1 MPTVEF
7 LPLDSRTTNVKT
19 FDCGKEAINVYL
31 RRYAA
36 KNMALNL
43 NRTFVLPFTT
53 EDSTTGG
60 GSARPQVAAY
70 YTLAHQTLV
79 REELPDSSHLPRYP
93 VPVILLAQLGID
105 QRFQRQ
111 GLGAKTLVHA
121 LRHAYQI
128 ASNPKG
134 LPAMGVVLDVL
145 DNDALAFYQ
154 SFDFFLPLTDNPM
167 KVFVPMASLETL

>member
-1 MPTVEF
+1 MPIVEF
-7 LPLDSRTTNVKT
+7 SSLDPRTINVKT

-43 NRTFVLPFTT
+43 NRTFVLPDTT
-53 EDSTTGG
+53 ENTSEK
-60 GSARPQVAAY
+60 PEVAAY

-79 REELPDSSHLPRYP
+79 REELPDPPRLPRYP

-105 QRFQRQ
+105 QRFHRQ

-121 LRHAYQI
+121 LRHTYQI
-128 ASNPKG
+128 ASNPNG
-134 LPAMGVVLDVL
+134 LPAMGDILDVL
-145 DNDALAFYQ
+145 DHDALAFYQ
-154 SFDFFLPLTDNPM
+154 SFNFFLPLTDNPM
-167 KVFVPMASLETL
+167 KLFVPMASLAAL

>member
-1 MPTVEF
+1 MPTIEF
-7 LPLDSRTTNVKT
+7 LPLDPSAINVKS
-19 FDCGKEAINVYL
+19 FDCGRDAINTYL

-43 NRTFVLPFTT
+43 NRTFVLPYAS
-53 EDSTTGG
+53 EES
-60 GSARPQVAAY
+60 SEKPHVAAY

-79 REELPDSSHLPRYP
+79 REELPDPSRLPRYP

-105 QRFQRQ
+105 RRFHRQ

-128 ASNPKG
+128 VSNPNG
-134 LPAMGVVLDVL
+134 IPALGIVLDVL
-145 DNDALAFYQ
+145 DQEALAFYQ

-167 KVFVPMASLETL
+167 KLFVPMASLETL

>member
-1 MPTVEF
+1 MPIIEF
-7 LPLDSRTTNVKT
+7 SSLDPRTINVKT

-43 NRTFVLPFTT
+43 NRTFVLPYTT
-53 EDSTTGG
+53 ENTSEK
-60 GSARPQVAAY
+60 PEVAAY

-79 REELPDSSHLPRYP
+79 REELPDPPRLPRYP

-105 QRFQRQ
+105 QRFHRQ

-128 ASNPKG
+128 ASNPNG
-134 LPAMGVVLDVL
+134 LPAMGVVVDVL
-145 DNDALAFYQ
+145 DHDALAFYQ

-167 KVFVPMASLETL
+167 KLFVPMASLETL

>member
-1 MPTVEF
+1 MPTTEF
-7 LPLDSRTTNVKT
+7 LPLDPSAINVKS
-19 FDCGKEAINVYL
+19 FDCGKDAINTYL

-43 NRTFVLPFTT
+43 NRTFVLPYTS
-53 EDSTTGG
+53 EES
-60 GSARPQVAAY
+60 SEKSHVAAY

-79 REELPDSSHLPRYP
+79 REELPDPSPLPRYP

-105 QRFQRQ
+105 RRFHRQ
-111 GLGAKTLVHA
+111 GLGAKTLAHA

-128 ASNPKG
+128 ASNPNG
-134 LPAMGVVLDVL
+134 IPALGIVLDVL
-145 DNDALAFYQ
+145 DQEALAFYR

-167 KVFVPMASLETL
+167 KLFVPLASLETL

>member
-1 MPTVEF
+1 MPIVEF
-7 LPLDSRTTNVKT
+7 SSLDSRTINVKT

-43 NRTFVLPFTT
+43 NRTFVLPY
-53 EDSTTGG
+53 TTGDT
-60 GSARPQVAAY
+60 SEKPEVAAY

-79 REELPDSSHLPRYP
+79 REELPDPSRLPRYP

-105 QRFQRQ
+105 QRFHRQ
-111 GLGAKTLVHA
+111 GLGAKTLVYA
-121 LRHAYQI
+121 VRHAYQI

-145 DNDALAFYQ
+145 DHDALAFYQ

-167 KVFVPMASLETL
+167 KLFVPMASLEKL

>member
-1 MPTVEF
+1 MPIIEF
-7 LPLDSRTTNVKT
+7 SSLDPRTINVKT

-43 NRTFVLPFTT
+43 NRTFVLPY
-53 EDSTTGG
+53 TTGNT
-60 GSARPQVAAY
+60 SEKPEVAAY
-70 YTLAHQTLV
+70 YTLTHQTLV
-79 REELPDSSHLPRYP
+79 REELPDPSRLPHYP

-105 QRFQRQ
+105 QRFHRQ

-128 ASNPKG
+128 ASNPNG

-145 DNDALAFYQ
+145 DHDALAFYQ

-167 KVFVPMASLETL
+167 KLFVPMASLAAL

>member
-1 MPTVEF
+1 MPIVEF
-7 LPLDSRTTNVKT
+7 SSLDPRAINVKT
-19 FDCGKEAINVYL
+19 FDCGKESINVYL

-43 NRTFVLPFTT
+43 NRTFVLSYST
-53 EDSTTGG
+53 EDSTSGD
-60 GSARPQVAAY
+60 SSEKPEVAAY
-70 YTLAHQTLV
+70 YTLAHQNLV
-79 REELPDSSHLPRYP
+79 REELPDPSRLPRYP

-105 QRFQRQ
+105 QRFHRQ
-111 GLGAKTLVHA
+111 GLGAKTLVYA

-145 DNDALAFYQ
+145 DHDALAFYQ

-167 KVFVPMASLETL
+167 KLFVPMASLESL

>member
-7 LPLDSRTTNVKT
+7 LPLDSRTINVKT

-43 NRTFVLPFTT
+43 NRTFVLPYTT
-53 EDSTTGG
+53 EDNSEK
-60 GSARPQVAAY
+60 PQVAAY

-79 REELPDSSHLPRYP
+79 REELPDPSRLPRYP
-93 VPVILLAQLGID
+93 LPVILLAQLGID
-105 QRFQRQ
+105 QRLHGQ
-111 GLGAKTLVHA
+111 GLGVKTLVYA

-145 DNDALAFYQ
+145 DQDALAFYQ
-154 SFDFFLPLTDNPM
+154 SFEFFLPLTDDPM
-167 KVFVPMASLETL
+167 KLFVPMASLKTL

>member
-1 MPTVEF
+1 MPITEF
-7 LPLDSRTTNVKT
+7 VPLDPKAVNVKS
-19 FDCGKEAINVYL
+19 FDCGKESINTYL

-43 NRTFVLPFTT
+43 NRTFVLPYTLDKNS
-53 EDSTTGG
+53 EKSH
-60 GSARPQVAAY
+60 VAAY
-70 YTLAHQTLV
+70 YTLAHQTLI
-79 REELPDSSHLPRYP
+79 REELPDPSRLPRYP

-105 QRFQRQ
+105 ERFHRQ

-134 LPAMGVVLDVL
+134 IPAMGVVLDVL
-145 DNDALAFYQ
+145 DQDALAFYR

-167 KVFVPMASLETL
+167 KLFVPIASLESL

>member
-1 MPTVEF
+1 MPIVEF
-7 LPLDSRTTNVKT
+7 LPLDPHAINVKT

-53 EDSTTGG
+53 QDSTTGDT
-60 GSARPQVAAY
+60 SEKPEVAAY
-70 YTLAHQTLV
+70 YTLAHRTLV
-79 REELPDSSHLPRYP
+79 REELPDPSRLPRYP
-93 VPVILLAQLGID
+93 LPVILLAQLGID
-105 QRFQRQ
+105 QRFHRQ
-111 GLGAKTLVHA
+111 GLGAKTLVYA

-128 ASNPKG
+128 ASNPKA
-134 LPAMGVVLDVL
+134 LPALGVVLDVL
-145 DNDALAFYQ
+145 DHDALAFYQ

-167 KVFVPMASLETL
+167 KLFVPMASLAIL

>member
-1 MPTVEF
+1 MPTAEF
-7 LPLDSRTTNVKT
+7 LPLDPRTINVKT
-19 FDCGKEAINVYL
+19 FDCGKQAINVYL

-43 NRTFVLPFTT
+43 NRTFVLPC
-53 EDSTTGG
+53 TTGNI
-60 GSARPQVAAY
+60 SEKPEIAAY

-79 REELPDSSHLPRYP
+79 REELPDPSRLPRYP

-105 QRFQRQ
+105 QRFHRQ

-128 ASNPKG
+128 ASNPNG

-145 DNDALAFYQ
+145 DHDALAFYQ

-167 KVFVPMASLETL
+167 KLFVPMASLAAL

>member
-7 LPLDSRTTNVKT
+7 LPLDPRAINVKT
-19 FDCGKEAINVYL
+19 FDCGKESINVYL

-43 NRTFVLPFTT
+43 NRTFVLPY
-53 EDSTTGG
+53 TTGDT
-60 GSARPQVAAY
+60 SEKPEVAAY

-79 REELPDSSHLPRYP
+79 REELPDPSRLPRYP

-105 QRFQRQ
+105 QRFHRQ

-128 ASNPKG
+128 ASNPNG
-134 LPAMGVVLDVL
+134 VPAMGVVLDVL
-145 DNDALAFYQ
+145 DHDALAFYQ

-167 KVFVPMASLETL
+167 KLFVPMASLETL

>member
-1 MPTVEF
+1 MPTAEF
-7 LPLDSRTTNVKT
+7 LPLDPGTINVKS
-19 FDCGKEAINVYL
+19 FDCGKDAINTYL

-43 NRTFVLPFTT
+43 NRTFVLPYTP
-53 EDSTTGG
+53 EES
-60 GSARPQVAAY
+60 SEKPHVAAY

-79 REELPDSSHLPRYP
+79 REELPDPSRLPRYP
-93 VPVILLAQLGID
+93 IPVILLAQLGID
-105 QRFQRQ
+105 QRFHRQ

-145 DNDALAFYQ
+145 DQDALAFYR
-154 SFDFFLPLTDNPM
+154 SFDFLLSLTDNPM
-167 KVFVPMASLETL
+167 KLFVPIASLETL

>member
-7 LPLDSRTTNVKT
+7 LPLDPCTINVRT

-43 NRTFVLPFTT
+43 NRTFVLPYTT
-53 EDSTTGG
+53 EDNSEK
-60 GSARPQVAAY
+60 SQVATY

-79 REELPDSSHLPRYP
+79 REELPDPSRLPRYP
-93 VPVILLAQLGID
+93 LPVILLAQLGID
-105 QRFQRQ
+105 QRLHGQ
-111 GLGAKTLVHA
+111 GLGAKTLVYA

-134 LPAMGVVLDVL
+134 LPAMGAVLDVL
-145 DNDALAFYQ
+145 DQNALAFYQ
-154 SFDFFLPLTDNPM
+154 SFEFFLPLADDPT
-167 KVFVPMASLETL
+167 KLFVPMASLKTL

>member
-1 MPTVEF
+1 MPITEF
-7 LPLDSRTTNVKT
+7 LPLDPKAVNVKS
-19 FDCGKEAINVYL
+19 FDCGKDAINTYL

-43 NRTFVLPFTT
+43 NRTFVLPYIPKALAPK
-53 EDSTTGG
+53 EKSH
-60 GSARPQVAAY
+60 VAAY

-79 REELPDSSHLPRYP
+79 LEELPDPSRLPRYP

-105 QRFQRQ
+105 RRFHRQ

-128 ASNPKG
+128 ARNPNG
-134 LPAMGVVLDVL
+134 IPALGTVLDVL
-145 DNDALAFYQ
+145 DQEALDFYR
-154 SFDFFLPLTDNPM
+154 SFDFFLSLTDNPM
-167 KVFVPMASLETL
+167 KLFVPMASLETL

>member
-7 LPLDSRTTNVKT
+7 LPLDPRTINVRT

-43 NRTFVLPFTT
+43 NRTFVLPYTT
-53 EDSTTGG
+53 EDS
-60 GSARPQVAAY
+60 SEKSQVAAY

-79 REELPDSSHLPRYP
+79 RDELPDPSRLPRYP

-105 QRFQRQ
+105 QRFRRQ
-111 GLGAKTLVHA
+111 GLGAKTLVYA

-128 ASNPKG
+128 ANNPKG

-145 DNDALAFYQ
+145 DHDALAFYQ

-167 KVFVPMASLETL
+167 KLFVPMASLETL